1 MHRFLT
7 LAALLVAPLLAAAQE
22 APPAPPSTAASP
34 ASTQPSTAAP
44 TPQWSFGGGIS
55 YVIYSGPVSLATA
68 SALFVPAASA
78 SLEHRLSDRTWLV
91 AGVFGSVQRY
101 RADFPTGSAGT
112 TRDDA
117 RTLSLTGGV
126 RRVLTRPGAIVQ
138 VSLVALG
145 EAAIGDGER
154 NYVNYS
160 GPSVAT
166 DATSW
171 SVGANAGF
179 ALDRELTDGVS
190 LRVASP
196 LLGASYHWTM
206 VDQVGAPRR
215 QGSGFYVNALLAPRL
230 ELRMAF

>member
-22 APPAPPSTAASP
+22 APSAATSP
-34 ASTQPSTAAP
+34 ASTQPSAAAP

-55 YVIYSGPVSLATA
+55 YVVYSGPVSLGTT

-78 SLEHRLSDRTWLV
+78 SLERRLSDRTWLV

-101 RADFPTGSAGT
+101 RADVPTGSVGT

-126 RRVLTRPGAIVQ
+126 RRVLTRSGAIVQ

-145 EAAIGDGER
+145 EAEIGDGER

-160 GPSVAT
+160 GPSVAS

-171 SVGANAGF
+171 SVGANAGL

-196 LLGASYHWTM
+196 LLGASYNWTM